1 VGDGRWKMNNLC
13 DGFVAQNTRYEAV
26 ALTEAVGTRKGD
38 DSATN
43 RRAVYTRLTMRRKG
57 SL

>member
-1 VGDGRWKMNNLC
+1 MNNLC